1 MTNDILCGYS
11 GDREAMLM
19 AYLYDDMPPDGR
31 AAFEGHLASCARCRS
46 ELNGLEGVRA
56 QLARWTP
63 PEAGF
68 AFVSRQS
75 SPPPTASHRWWREMP
90 VWTQVAA
97 AMLVLGV
104 SAGVANLD
112 VRYDKGGLSVRTGWS
127 KTSVP
132 NLANRAN
139 PASLTSSVN
148 PSNPA
153 NPAPWHSDLMALEQ
167 QMHNELRASQASAP
181 ASLPVAARPA
191 SASYDAELMRRV
203 KALVEDG
210 ERRQQRELAL
220 RVAEA
225 VRDLNLQR
233 QADLRKIDQSLGLIQ
248 DRTGVEVLKNRQM
261 IDYYMQR
268 VSQRQ

>member
-75 SPPPTASHRWWREMP
+75 SPPPAAPHRWWREMP

-127 KTSVP
+127 KPSAP
-132 NLANRAN
+132 NLANPVNQANLAN
-139 PASLTSSVN
+139 PANLSS
-148 PSNPA
+148 
-153 NPAPWHSDLMALEQ
+153 PWRSDLTALERQ
-167 QMHNELRASQASAP
+167 LRSDLRALQVSTQASGPAAAP
-181 ASLPVAARPA
+181 AAAPN
-191 SASYDAELMRRV
+191 DAELLRRV

-225 VRDLNLQR
+225 VRDLNIQR

>member
-1 MTNDILCGYS
+1 
-11 GDREAMLM
+11 
-19 AYLYDDMPPDGR
+19 
-31 AAFEGHLASCARCRS
+31 
-46 ELNGLEGVRA
+46 
-56 QLARWTP
+56 
-63 PEAGF
+63 
-68 AFVSRQS
+68 
-75 SPPPTASHRWWREMP
+75 
-90 VWTQVAA
+90 
-97 AMLVLGV
+97 
-104 SAGVANLD
+104 
-112 VRYDKGGLSVRTGWS
+112 
-127 KTSVP
+127 
-132 NLANRAN
+132 
-139 PASLTSSVN
+139 
-148 PSNPA
+148 
-153 NPAPWHSDLMALEQ
+153 MALEQ
-167 QMHNELRASQASAP
+167 QMHSELRASQASAP

-203 KALVEDG
+203 KAMVEDG